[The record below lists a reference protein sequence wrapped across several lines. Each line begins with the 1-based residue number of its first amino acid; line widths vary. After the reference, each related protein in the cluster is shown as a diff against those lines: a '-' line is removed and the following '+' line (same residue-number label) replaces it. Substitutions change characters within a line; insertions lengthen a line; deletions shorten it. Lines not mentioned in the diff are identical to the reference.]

1 MTLNLKKTLLATAVA
16 MTATTAHAATEL
28 TVYTA
33 LEADQLKAYASA
45 FEKANSDIKIR
56 WVRDSTGIIT
66 ARLLAEKEN
75 PQADAILGV
84 AATSLLVLK
93 EQQMLQPYS
102 PKGIEALSEQFVD
115 RDDTPSWVGM
125 DAWVASVCYNRIEAE
140 KHGLPMPD
148 SWKDLTDPVYRGHV
162 VMPNPNSS
170 GTGYLDVTSW
180 LQTFGEDQGWAF
192 MDDLHQN
199 IDRYTHSGSKP
210 CKMAAAGETPIGIS
224 FAYRGAKLIGQGAP
238 IDLAFPSEGLGWE
251 MEAASIV
258 RGTDKLEAAQKLM
271 DWVVT
276 RDANRLYNE
285 NFAVVAMPGIAKPVK
300 NYPADI
306 ADRMIDNDFEWAAV
320 NRERIL
326 NEWQRR
332 YDGKSEPKN

>member
-1 MTLNLKKTLLATAVA
+1 MTLNLKKTLLAAAVA
-16 MTATTAHAATEL
+16 LAATSANAATEL

-33 LEADQLKAYASA
+33 LEADQLKSYTKG
-45 FEKANSDIKIR
+45 FETANPDVKIR

-93 EQQMLQPYS
+93 GHQMLQPYK
-102 PKGIEALSEQFVD
+102 PKGVEALSEQFVD
-115 RDDTPSWVGM
+115 KDATPSWVGM
-125 DAWVASVCYNRIEAE
+125 DAWVASICYNRIEAE
-140 KHGLPMPD
+140 KHGLPLPT
-148 SWKDLTDPVYRGHV
+148 SWKDLTKPVYQGHV

-180 LQTFGEDQGWAF
+180 LQTFGEEQGWAF

-210 CKMAAAGETPIGIS
+210 CKMAASGETPIGIS
-224 FAYRGAKLIGQGAP
+224 FAYRGAKLISQGAP
-238 IDLAFPSEGLGWE
+238 VDLAFPSEGLGWD
-251 MEAASIV
+251 MEAAAIV
-258 RGTDKLEAAQKLM
+258 KGTKNLDAAQKLM
-271 DWVVT
+271 DWAVT
-276 RDANRLYNE
+276 RDANTLYND
-285 NFAVVAMPGIAKPVK
+285 NFAVVAMPGVAKPVE

-306 ADRMIDNDFEWAAV
+306 ADRMIDNDFEWAAL

-326 NEWQRR
+326 KEWQRR
-332 YDGKSEPKN
+332 YDGKSEAKN

>member
-1 MTLNLKKTLLATAVA
+1 MTLNLKKTLLAAAVA
-16 MTATTAHAATEL
+16 LAATSVNAATEL

-33 LEADQLKAYASA
+33 LEADQLKSYTKG
-45 FEKANSDIKIR
+45 FETANPDVKIR

-93 EQQMLQPYS
+93 DHQMLQPYK
-102 PKGIEALSEQFVD
+102 PKGVEALSEQFVD
-115 RDDTPSWVGM
+115 KDATPAWVGM
-125 DAWVASVCYNRIEAE
+125 DAWVASICYNRIEAE
-140 KHGLPMPD
+140 KHGLPLPT
-148 SWKDLTDPVYRGHV
+148 SWKDLTKPVYQGHV

-180 LQTFGEDQGWAF
+180 LQTFGEEQGWAF

-210 CKMAAAGETPIGIS
+210 CKMAASGETPIGIS
-224 FAYRGAKLIGQGAP
+224 FAYRGAKLISQGAP
-238 IDLAFPSEGLGWE
+238 VDLAFPSEGLGWD
-251 MEAASIV
+251 MEAAAIV
-258 RGTDKLEAAQKLM
+258 KGTKNLDAAQKLM
-271 DWVVT
+271 DWAVT
-276 RDANRLYNE
+276 RDANTLYND
-285 NFAVVAMPGIAKPVK
+285 NFAVVAMPGVAKPVE

-306 ADRMIDNDFEWAAV
+306 ADRMIDNDFEWAAL

-326 NEWQRR
+326 KEWQRR
-332 YDGKSEPKN
+332 YDGKSEAKN

>member
-1 MTLNLKKTLLATAVA
+1 MTLNLKKTLLAAAVA

-45 FEKANSDIKIR
+45 FEKANPDIKIR

-102 PKGIEALSEQFVD
+102 PKGVEALSEQFVD

-210 CKMAAAGETPIGIS
+210 C
-224 FAYRGAKLIGQGAP
+224 Q
-238 IDLAFPSEGLGWE
+238 
-251 MEAASIV
+251 
-258 RGTDKLEAAQKLM
+258 
-271 DWVVT
+271 
-276 RDANRLYNE
+276 
-285 NFAVVAMPGIAKPVK
+285 
-300 NYPADI
+300 
-306 ADRMIDNDFEWAAV
+306 
-320 NRERIL
+320 
-326 NEWQRR
+326 
-332 YDGKSEPKN
+332 DGRSR